1 MMISDGIRD
10 GVLARLEQFSERCIF
25 AVVYLLKD
33 CEARYG

>member
-1 MMISDGIRD
+1 MMISDGIRA
-10 GVLARLEQFSERCIF
+10 GVLARLDQISIGCIF